1 MNSFIL
7 KQIFCT
13 KIGWVCIC
21 MVLSVI
27 FGILTNWFDW
37 AYIGVLVSM
46 TYPVILTLIMLA
58 YAWIIN
64 PLRKLFKND

>member
-13 KIGWVCIC
+13 KIGWVFIC
-21 MVLSVI
+21 AFFSVV
-27 FGILTNWFDW
+27 FGILTNWFNW

-46 TYPVILTLIMLA
+46 VYPVILTLIMLV

-64 PLRKLFKND
+64 PLRRD